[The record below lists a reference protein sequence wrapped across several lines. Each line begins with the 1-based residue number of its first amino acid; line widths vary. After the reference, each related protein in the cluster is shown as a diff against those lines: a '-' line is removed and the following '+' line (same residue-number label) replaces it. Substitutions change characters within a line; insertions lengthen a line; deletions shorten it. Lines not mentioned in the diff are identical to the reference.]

1 MPEVEFGAN
10 TLHMPNRG
18 WKEDKTSCS
27 SEQHSLHTSP
37 SSQQNG
43 LNIVALVHHLQLE
56 PGHDLSTQHLYGF
69 FKGQQP

>member
-43 LNIVALVHHLQLE
+43 LNIVALVHHHSAVGE
-56 PGHDLSTQHLYGF
+56 KDGTPRAVGA
-69 FKGQQP
+69 